1 MTTNGNR
8 PPNSGD
14 TEDHLDHRQH
24 QDGLGIIH
32 ESGYNPRRR
41 RNDAITTGLVGF
53 MVGGVSG
60 LAALGV
66 IGFLSWFG
74 SELEELVGFVGL
86 LLIAILAGG
95 VTLAVSGYRSVR

>member
-1 MTTNGNR
+1 MDTNGNR
-8 PPNSGD
+8 HP
-14 TEDHLDHRQH
+14 QH
-24 QDGLGIIH
+24 DDGLGPIRPATY
-32 ESGYNPRRR
+32 SPRRR

-66 IGFLSWFG
+66 SAFLAWFG
-74 SELEELVGFVGL
+74 SELEDLVGFVGL
-86 LLIAILAGG
+86 LLIVILAGG